1 VEITRKPGQGVH
13 DETRILRMKGDMI
26 FIHDFYFIFMI
37 IFSARTDEKGEKLT
51 YALLA
56 VAVRKTSSM

>member
-1 VEITRKPGQGVH
+1 
-13 DETRILRMKGDMI
+13 MKGDMI